1 MLDSPILQ
9 APLLDHYGIDLGA
22 ARHVS
27 YVLTQSFR
35 YEYDAPVE
43 SLRQRLVI
51 VPPAR
56 HGNQYRRA
64 HLLAVNGAPARRR
77 LRRDACGNAVAWLRA
92 ERVTHAIESRLAAD
106 RRVGVLAAV

>member
-1 MLDSPILQ
+1 MMLDRSVLR
-9 APLLDHYGIDLGA
+9 APLLDHRGLDLVGV
-22 ARHVS
+22 RNVN
-27 YVLTQSFR
+27 YVLQQSFR

-64 HLLAVNGAPARRR
+64 HLLEVNGARSGGGLAGTRTATSWPGCIPIASRRR
-77 LRRDACGNAVAWLRA
+77 SSSG
-92 ERVTHAIESRLAAD
+92 SPP
-106 RRVGVLAAV
+106 